1 MWPMFATI
9 HGTVMPHILNEVWA
23 WAARNKWMGGGSRH
37 LHRCSERM
45 SQSCRQTDRASPLA
59 GRQHHQTS
67 LHLRPFPLLPLERS
81 LLGAAAAAAP
91 PVTAAQAPFSC
102 SSPLLF
108 VRLLFFPLL
117 LFWLGILQDSSVKSY
132 FRPLSTAPVSAV
144 WHFCGLHFSSGP
156 LQCFVF
162 NAGFSLCGDAFGP
175 LLARRVEFSAAG
187 LRNKLV

>member
-1 MWPMFATI
+1 MQGLKSCSTNVA
-9 HGTVMPHILNEVWA
+9 HVCHYSRNRN
-23 WAARNKWMGGGSRH
+23 AAHFKRSLGLSCKEQVDGGGSRH

-117 LFWLGILQDSSVKSY
+117 LFWLGILQDSSVKCY

-144 WHFCGLHFSSGP
+144 
-156 LQCFVF
+156 
-162 NAGFSLCGDAFGP
+162 
-175 LLARRVEFSAAG
+175 
-187 LRNKLV
+187 